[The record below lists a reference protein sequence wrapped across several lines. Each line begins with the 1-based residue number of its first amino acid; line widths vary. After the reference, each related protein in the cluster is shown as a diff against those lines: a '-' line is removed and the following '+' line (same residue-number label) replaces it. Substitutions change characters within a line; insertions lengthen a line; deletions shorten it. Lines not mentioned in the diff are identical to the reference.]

1 MIPKEVLKKV
11 KLIEIQTRKLVNNV
25 FSGEYHTHFKGQ
37 GMTFSDFREYVPGD
51 DIRTISW
58 PLTARTGKT
67 FIKTFEEEREL
78 TVILAVDVS
87 GSTDFGSGNNF
98 KGEII
103 IYLSALL
110 AYAAE
115 RNKDQVGLILFSD
128 HVEHFIPPK
137 KGRGHLQRM
146 LRDLLYFKPKHHKTR
161 ISSCAQFLQGFL
173 KKRATIFLMS
183 DFMDQDFDQSLRFLA
198 KKHEVV
204 ACVIQDPAESQI
216 PDLGLIEL
224 QDPETGEVQLVD
236 TSSKQFQQKM
246 QSQFNYHSDLRD
258 KFLKKAQ
265 IARVNVST
273 QGDYVQPLL
282 EFFKRK
288 KR

>member
-1 MIPKEVLKKV
+1 
-11 KLIEIQTRKLVNNV
+11 
-25 FSGEYHTHFKGQ
+25 
-37 GMTFSDFREYVPGD
+37 
-51 DIRTISW
+51 
-58 PLTARTGKT
+58 
-67 FIKTFEEEREL
+67 
-78 TVILAVDVS
+78 
-87 GSTDFGSGNNF
+87 
-98 KGEII
+98 
-103 IYLSALL
+103 
-110 AYAAE
+110 
-115 RNKDQVGLILFSD
+115 
-128 HVEHFIPPK
+128 
-137 KGRGHLQRM
+137 
-146 LRDLLYFKPKHHKTR
+146 
-161 ISSCAQFLQGFL
+161 
-173 KKRATIFLMS
+173 
-183 DFMDQDFDQSLRFLA
+183 MDQDFDQSLRFLA

-246 QSQFNYHSDLRD
+246 QSQFNFHSDLRD

-265 IARVNVST
+265 IARINVST